1 MFIESAG
8 QLVINWSRLW
18 LARKFCLRLVCL
30 THISHSGLRFQGQR
44 QSGYVLRVMAEA
56 QAQPCKL
63 LSSLCSCHIPNIPS
77 VKVITWLSQ
86 KSGRESTLC
95 LHGKMTRMWMYNT
108 ERNKVWQWFT
118 LLYIYIYFFF
128 FFFLIAKALCI
139 SLRSLNFILQVMGK
153 HLIKPVILF
162 IYFGYLFY
170 LAVLGL
176 SCGTWDLSFFFFS
189 FLAMLDL
196 CYCTRA
202 FL

>member
-77 VKVITWLSQ
+77 VKVLTWLSQ

-95 LHGKMTRMWMYNT
+95 LHGNMTRMWMYNT

-118 LLYIYIYFFF
+118 FLYIYIYFFF
-128 FFFLIAKALCI
+128 FFFFNSKGLMYQPKEFELHSSGNGKTLDQTCDFIYLFWI
-139 SLRSLNFILQVMGK
+139 FIL
-153 HLIKPVILF
+153 
-162 IYFGYLFY
+162 FGC
-170 LAVLGL
+170 AGP
-176 SCGTWDLSFFFFS
+176 
-189 FLAMLDL
+189 
-196 CYCTRA
+196 
-202 FL
+202 